1 MKLAKSVD
9 NLYPFCEP
17 VTPIAQLLERL
28 GVKVKRYY
36 LRHLSIAL
44 VIVCLGL
51 ATVASL
57 VDALELANRAM
68 PSIVRWAKKPRGAV
82 RG

>member
-1 MKLAKSVD
+1 MKPAKSLD
-9 NLYPFCEP
+9 NLYQFCEP
-17 VTPIAQLLERL
+17 VRHIAQLLERL

-36 LRHLSIAL
+36 LRHLSVAL
-44 VIVCLGL
+44 VLVCLGL

-57 VDALELANRAM
+57 VYAIELANRAK
-68 PSIVRWAKKPRGAV
+68 PSIARWAKKPRGAV